1 MAAKNKEDRRS
12 QLGYGSSYRK
22 GQEKDLK
29 EENDIAAVLGGQVW
43 KVKPDKEAQAANPCI
58 WMQAGAVSFK
68 GCNNYYDCTTC
79 KYDLGMKKQVEKGKQ
94 VSWQDRMRKRADLD
108 RVCRHSLSYRIG
120 KRQCAYDYQCSTCDF
135 DQFFEDVW
143 NTKTKTVPFE
153 IQQVKGFD
161 MPSDY
166 YFHNGHTWARIES
179 GGHVRIGI
187 DDFAL
192 KVLGEAD
199 GFDLPLMGKT
209 LEADKAGWGLK
220 RKKNQADV
228 LSPINGVIMEVNSGI
243 RENPK
248 LANKEPYSDGWL
260 FVVRTPDI
268 KGAAKNLMADTD
280 SFDWMNSEVN
290 TLEKMIE
297 DVAGPMAADGGF
309 LKEDIF
315 GNIPDLGWKNLT
327 KTFLKT

>member
-1 MAAKNKEDRRS
+1 MATKRKEDRRS

-22 GQEKDLK
+22 GQKKDL
-29 EENDIAAVLGGQVW
+29 EQQHDIGAVLGGQVW

-58 WMQAGAVSFK
+58 WMQAGAVPFK
-68 GCNNYYDCTTC
+68 GCNNFYDCTTC
-79 KYDLGMKKQVEKGKQ
+79 KYDLGMKMQVEKGKQ
-94 VSWQDRMRKRADLD
+94 ISWQDRMRRRADLD
-108 RVCRHSLSYRIG
+108 RVCRHSLTHRIG
-120 KRQCAYDYQCSTCDF
+120 KRQCAYDYHCSTCDF

-143 NTKTKTVPFE
+143 NTKTTTVPVE
-153 IQQVKGFD
+153 MHQIKGFD

-166 YFHNGHTWARIES
+166 YFHNGHTWTRIES

-199 GFDLPLMGKT
+199 AFDLPLMGKT
-209 LEADKAGWGLK
+209 LEVDKAGWGLK
-220 RKKNQADV
+220 RKKNLADV
-228 LSPINGVIMEVNSGI
+228 LSPVNGVIMEVNSHI

-248 LANKEPYSDGWL
+248 LANKEPYCDGWL
-260 FVVRTPDI
+260 FVVRTPDV

-280 SFDWMNSEVN
+280 SFEWMNSEVS
-290 TLEKMIE
+290 TLERMIE
-297 DVAGPMAADGGF
+297 EVAGPLAADGGY
-309 LKEDIF
+309 LTEDIF